1 MNQIKLVLSSLA
13 LVILSACGGKSD
25 SDSTDAEFL
34 RVSAELKQTLPEVD
48 ESLSSESPEGVW
60 RVASHS
66 VFNSSY
72 EFGYGG
78 MGEDLFFLDMEF
90 KSYSQ
95 LLLIIQKND
104 SAENAYIVSICS
116 GSGAIRV
123 WELDGD
129 TLFHE
134 TISDSDAYYSNM
146 NGYLVLDNN
155 LSLMGR
161 DSYNFNDSHSDG
173 ESSSFYSGVKISD
186 ATDFQEAQDLNI
198 DLQINEKDASY
209 RLSDDL
215 INPNCFSIS
224 QSEGQL
230 KEYTP
235 ATETNNTYNQ
245 SSTSFVIEMKDG
257 ARIAAYEDTI
267 AIDKESSIDN
277 DGYYSDIDMQYS
289 QLYSCSP
296 EMEAQ
301 DDNCLKSLIMTTGAE
316 TNSMSA
322 SSKGESLTGEAFEV
336 TFSYSQE

>member
-1 MNQIKLVLSSLA
+1 M
-13 LVILSACGGKSD
+13 
-25 SDSTDAEFL
+25 
-34 RVSAELKQTLPEVD
+34 
-48 ESLSSESPEGVW
+48 
-60 RVASHS
+60 
-66 VFNSSY
+66 
-72 EFGYGG
+72 
-78 MGEDLFFLDMEF
+78 
-90 KSYSQ
+90 
-95 LLLIIQKND
+95 
-104 SAENAYIVSICS
+104 
-116 GSGAIRV
+116 
-123 WELDGD
+123 
-129 TLFHE
+129 
-134 TISDSDAYYSNM
+134 
-146 NGYLVLDNN
+146 
-155 LSLMGR
+155 
-161 DSYNFNDSHSDG
+161 
-173 ESSSFYSGVKISD
+173 
-186 ATDFQEAQDLNI
+186 
-198 DLQINEKDASY
+198 
-209 RLSDDL
+209 SDDL